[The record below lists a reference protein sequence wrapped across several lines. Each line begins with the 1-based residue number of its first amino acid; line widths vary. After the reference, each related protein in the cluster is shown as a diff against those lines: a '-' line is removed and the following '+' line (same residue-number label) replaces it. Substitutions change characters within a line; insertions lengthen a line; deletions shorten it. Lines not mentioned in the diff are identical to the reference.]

1 MQDRKAGALRLKI
14 WLPRTW
20 NEETCAGLCTT
31 SGTHSSVRRYNTR
44 RRVTSFRRTMT
55 SHITRITLYI
65 PFTSYQGMYR
75 VIEVTSFRRHLPNL
89 VSNSTW

>member
-44 RRVTSFRRTMT
+44 RRSNVFQT
-55 SHITRITLYI
+55 HND
-65 PFTSYQGMYR
+65 FTYHAYNPVHPLHFVSGHVQGY
-75 VIEVTSFRRHLPNL
+75 
-89 VSNSTW
+89 